1 MLVHIFRK
9 TAFFDKILNIYLFI
23 IKKMLYY
30 FRLVGMIIHQMSD
43 VLGKSWR
50 NLHVY

>member
-1 MLVHIFRK
+1 MNNF
-9 TAFFDKILNIYLFI
+9 YLFI
-23 IKKMLYY
+23 TEKMLYY

-43 VLGKSWR
+43 VLGKGWR

>member
-1 MLVHIFRK
+1 MP
-9 TAFFDKILNIYLFI
+9 
-23 IKKMLYY
+23 KKMVYY

-50 NLHVY
+50 YQHVY